1 MAKAKEALELQEP
14 GGTSTS
20 EDRMQ
25 VVFEELQD
33 LRGVWSEL
41 AKIWQQIDET
51 KEKPWYVYPQNLA
64 KSNPLFCPAGY
75 QCSQGS
81 CANSSTQC

>member
-1 MAKAKEALELQEP
+1 MSHLQLFESKYARLKEERDNVAKAKEALELQEP

-20 EDRMQ
+20 EDRMH

-41 AKIWQQIDET
+41 SKIWQQIDET
-51 KEKPWYVYPQNLA
+51 REKPW
-64 KSNPLFCPAGY
+64 
-75 QCSQGS
+75 
-81 CANSSTQC
+81 

>member
-20 EDRMQ
+20 EDRMH

-41 AKIWQQIDET
+41 SKIWQQIDET
-51 KEKPWYVYPQNLA
+51 REKPW
-64 KSNPLFCPAGY
+64 
-75 QCSQGS
+75 
-81 CANSSTQC
+81 